1 MAKAAGDDEA
11 MFIDENFCTALEYGL
26 PPTAGWGMGIDRF
39 AMFLTDSSNIKVN
52 GSGGARCGRLASCHA
67 VPPSRA
73 REAAGVAPPPEA
85 AERRSRP
92 RAGAGPSRAALSRD
106 FRAAALCGPE
116 AWRALRVSLF
126 AGGAALPRHEAG
138 GQKEGGAARAAR

>member
-1 MAKAAGDDEA
+1 

-52 GSGGARCGRLASCHA
+52 GSGGASCGRLASCHT
-67 VPPSRA
+67 VPPSGA
-73 REAAGVAPPPEA
+73 REAAGVAPPPEAARA

-106 FRAAALCGPE
+106 FRCALRAGGVARAEGVALCRRCCSSP
-116 AWRALRVSLF
+116 
-126 AGGAALPRHEAG
+126 P
-138 GQKEGGAARAAR
+138 